1 MKWLFFRRPLPTIA
15 SVAERDLLEGEGSA
29 FPRSSIRMPWWIYA
43 VLAAALLVG
52 SGAVWWKF
60 LRPEK
65 PLTTA
70 TRLLESG
77 QLQAARALLRDIVA
91 TEPGNLDAH
100 FRLGSL
106 HLRLN
111 DAVAASK
118 ELRIARDMGMPP
130 RQVSPLLAQA
140 YLGQQMYK
148 ELLEEFPT
156 SGLAPTEAASLLT
169 LRAMAQLAL
178 NDNAAAA
185 SSVALAEQLDPDK
198 VEPPIAAARVA
209 YARGDRDEAE
219 KAIERA
225 LEINPLSGEALSLK
239 GLLATDRG
247 DTAKALEAYDAAM
260 AAEPSLLAT
269 RLNRANLEVN
279 LNMDAQAKLDIDF
292 ILADQPDNP
301 TALYMRAILLARA
314 KDYRAAHIV
323 LQKIDPY
330 LADFPR
336 GLYILATVKANL
348 GQGAQAMEA
357 ATKYVARNPADL
369 DGVKLLSSMYLTA
382 GQIDKTVELLNAA
395 VAQGHVDADLLYSL
409 GQILVRTGQKQ
420 AAIQR
425 LEQAAALA
433 PANVDIREL
442 LEKTRLSAIGAESPS
457 QPTVRNSTDVVTEAA
472 VAASLTVGDL
482 AQAKAQLE
490 VLRQAD
496 GFSEHAGLLTG
507 MIRLAELDL
516 QSAAAVFK
524 DVVQTYPDSTMAR
537 VNLAKI
543 AAMQNHVD
551 EAEKILNEALAVD
564 PRNRLA
570 ATTLASI
577 LLGNGLSSRA
587 IGVLEA
593 AHDAAPTD
601 LELTTFLLD
610 AYTTNGQA
618 PKAITMLR
626 SLSQEQAASL
636 PILAVKARAQ
646 QAAGRSSE
654 ARETYLRMLTVNP
667 TDKAVRL
674 QLVAMLLASKDTKAA
689 QQVLRDGVRIT
700 PGDSD
705 VLAAIIRTELQTSG
719 VDAALAAASE
729 LAGNAANQPAA
740 GNLRGDVY
748 LMAGRLSEAADAY
761 AVQLAAVPSSELTL
775 RYAGALYAAGQK
787 LPAYTALEKWLVEH
801 PNDIPVALSL
811 AGLDL
816 EAGRFAEAEP
826 RLVGVLE
833 RQPNN
838 PIALSNLAWV
848 YQTRNDPRAKGLAQR
863 AYFLAPGPA
872 SAASLGWVLTTSDDA
887 TRGLVLLIEASRQL
901 PNDPALQFHLAY
913 AYNASGKK
921 DKAET
926 VLRSLLSAHPYFAD
940 RAAAVSLLDAVA
952 GKR

>member
-1 MKWLFFRRPLPTIA
+1 MKWWLFRRPVPTIA
-15 SVAERDLLEGEGSA
+15 AAAERAMLGDAGEA
-29 FPRSSIRMPWWIYA
+29 SSSTRIRVPWWLYVI
-43 VLAAALLVG
+43 LAGMLVTS
-52 SGAVWWKF
+52 SGAIWWKF

-65 PLTTA
+65 PLTVA
-70 TRLLESG
+70 TRLMETG
-77 QLQAARALLRDIVA
+77 QLQAARAMLRDIVA
-91 TEPGNLDAH
+91 NDPGNIDAH

-118 ELRIARDMGMPP
+118 ELRIARDMGLPP
-130 RQVSPLLAQA
+130 KQVSPLLAQA

-156 SGLAPTEAASLLT
+156 SGLAPAEAAALLT

-178 NDNAAAA
+178 NDTAAATA
-185 SSVALAEQLDPDK
+185 SVALAEQLDPTR

-239 GLLATDRG
+239 GLLATDKG

-260 AAEPSLLAT
+260 AAEPGLLAT

-279 LNMDAQAKLDIDF
+279 LNMDAQAKLDVDF

-301 TALYMRAILLARA
+301 TGLYLRAILLARA
-314 KDYRAAHIV
+314 KDYRAANIV
-323 LQKIDPY
+323 LQKIDAY
-330 LADFPR
+330 LPDFPR

-348 GQGAQAMEA
+348 GQGAQAMDA
-357 ATKYVARNPADL
+357 ATKYVARNPTDL
-369 DGVKLLSSMYLTA
+369 DGVKLLSSMYLAA
-382 GQIDKTVELLNAA
+382 GQIDKTIELLNAT
-395 VAQGHVDADLLYSL
+395 VAQGQADADLLYSL

-433 PANVDIREL
+433 PANNDIREL
-442 LEKTRLSAIGAESPS
+442 LDKTRVSASGAEIST
-457 QPTVRNSTDVVTEAA
+457 QPAVRNSTDAVTEAA
-472 VAASLTVGDL
+472 VASSITLGDL
-482 AQAKAQLE
+482 EQAKAQLE
-490 VLRQAD
+490 ILRQAD
-496 GFSEHAGLLTG
+496 GFSEHVGLLTG

-516 QSAAAVFK
+516 PSAAAVFK

-551 EAEKILNEALAVD
+551 DAEKILNEALATD

-570 ATTLASI
+570 ATTLAGI
-577 LLGNGLSSRA
+577 LLGNGLASRA

-593 AHDAAPTD
+593 AHDAAPAD

-610 AYTTNGQA
+610 AYTNNGQA

-626 SLSQEQAASL
+626 SLSQEQAAS
-636 PILAVKARAQ
+636 PTILAVKARAQ
-646 QAAGRSSE
+646 QASGRNSE

-667 TDKAVRL
+667 TDKNVRL
-674 QLVAMLLASKDTKAA
+674 QLVALLLASKDTKTA
-689 QQVLRDGVRIT
+689 QQILRDGVRVA
-700 PGDSD
+700 PGDPDMLSA
-705 VLAAIIRTELQTSG
+705 VIRTELQVSG
-719 VDAALAAASE
+719 VDAALAAAGE
-729 LAGNAANQPAA
+729 LAADAANQPAA
-740 GNLRGDVY
+740 RTLRGDVF

-761 AVQLAAVPSSELTL
+761 AAQLAIGPSSDLTL

-787 LPAYTALEKWLVEH
+787 LPAYTALEKWLTEH

-838 PIALSNLAWV
+838 PVALSNLAWV
-848 YQTRNDPRAKGLAQR
+848 YQTRGDPRAKGLAQR
-863 AYFLAPGPA
+863 AYFLAPGAA
-872 SAASLGWVLTTSDDA
+872 SAASLGWVLTTSDEA
-887 TRGLVLLIEASRQL
+887 NRGLVLLTEASRQL
-901 PNDPALQFHLAY
+901 PNDPALQYHLAY
-913 AYNASGKK
+913 AYNAAGQK

-926 VLRSLLSAHPYFAD
+926 VLRSLLAAHPYFAD
-940 RAAAVSLLDAVA
+940 RAAAVRLLDAVVA
-952 GKR
+952 KK